1 MNDSRYRNT
10 SAINYL
16 SLSQRSA
23 AVVEI
28 GLKTFRLA
36 ELDLTE
42 RPIHRARWLFDV
54 NVSQGSVETRFR
66 SGGSLVITLLQ
77 INCLVGQQKISKN
90 QSTFRK

>member
-28 GLKTFRLA
+28 GLNSFTGCASVTDGHIYRPRYASICRNRRLKEEESGKGKT
-36 ELDLTE
+36 E
-42 RPIHRARWLFDV
+42 
-54 NVSQGSVETRFR
+54 
-66 SGGSLVITLLQ
+66 GGNGREESR
-77 INCLVGQQKISKN
+77 G
-90 QSTFRK
+90 